1 MSKASNLINMLNETI
16 SLKLGDYITGKSR
29 RDRIGKYL
37 MFGGTVV
44 GRYYF
49 KDDSLILD
57 KPFGSSGY
65 GPSPTDDIRDFAKKN
80 NMKLKVNYE

>member
-1 MSKASNLINMLNETI
+1 
-16 SLKLGDYITGKSR
+16 
-29 RDRIGKYL
+29 